1 MSELKNA
8 GEGAAFFPLGG
19 EGPPTLL
26 LHGFG
31 SDHLVWLANQQALA
45 GFAAVAALDLPGHG
59 DSSLE
64 VGEGTVAELAARV
77 ESVLDQRGLKNIHLI
92 GHSLG
97 GAVALVMA
105 ERRPDLVASL
115 ILIAAAGLGRSV
127 DDAFLE
133 EFPRLATPEAATVLL
148 QRLVVRPR
156 LINKFL
162 VARVLEQLAR
172 PGAREALQRIGKGII
187 AGEATIAGA
196 LAAAHARGLPRLLI
210 WGKADAIS
218 PVSEERL
225 DQFSGE
231 ALLVEEAGHLPHV
244 EQPRLVN
251 ERIREFLIRQTS
263 T

>member
-1 MSELKNA
+1 
-8 GEGAAFFPLGG
+8 
-19 EGPPTLL
+19 
-26 LHGFG
+26 
-31 SDHLVWLANQQALA
+31 LVWLANQQALA
-45 GFAAVAALDLPGHG
+45 GVAAVAALDLPGHG

-64 VGEGTVAELAARV
+64 VGAGTIADIAARV
-77 ESVLDQRGLKNIHLI
+77 ETVLDQRGLKNLHLI

-97 GAVALVMA
+97 GGLAVAMA

-115 ILIAAAGLGRSV
+115 TLIAAAGIGRSV
-127 DDAFLE
+127 DEAFLE
-133 EFPRLATPEAATVLL
+133 EFPRLATPEATTALL
-148 QRLVVRPR
+148 QRLVFRPR
-156 LINKFL
+156 LINRFL

-172 PGAREALQRIGKGII
+172 PGAREALQRIARGIT

-196 LAAAHARGLPRLLI
+196 LAAAQARGLPCLLI

-218 PVSEERL
+218 PVSDDAL
-225 DQFSGE
+225 DRFDGE

-263 T
+263 I